1 MMKSA
6 VFLSVLA
13 SISLLNGAEI
23 VRDQRPP
30 LDKSDYPKIVWS
42 QVNPWFPFN
51 KQPVHDL
58 GGPNVAYRQFTGKN
72 IWGQGFKLLDEYG
85 LDALQ
90 VEVNEPAGWLE
101 TYRTMLNEAKALGSK
116 IKLALFFGCYSK
128 TPEKTLENL
137 KKILGKIR
145 EELKSHPNVMRVGNR
160 PVIVIYNPGKYQ
172 PEQWK
177 MIFDGLDK
185 AFDVPFV
192 YLTCRM
198 GKEEKMRR
206 YLSVFDGVTHYGSNG
221 LKGQQ
226 TGAEMLERL
235 MKKEFPQKIFDGG
248 VHSTYTCHFHMGG
261 LEVDL
266 SSNYRK
272 SFDIWLKTQPDS
284 IQITNLFDHYENSLI
299 FPCYERE
306 DFMLRYMQYR
316 IAKWR
321 GEPFPSMKT
330 PELVVT
336 NHIQILLGRQNLDF
350 EVMGFPIDSD
360 RKEVLIQLDLC
371 NTAGEILRRFPP
383 KKLVL
388 DDFRVERFSVPSA
401 DYARE
406 RGVVPR
412 LNYTWNG
419 KNYKMNYNPMTVISP
434 SIRSYRMYWA
444 RSTRNALQTQGSDYW
459 TLNGTG
465 PGGTSIPEHGISI
478 FAGKRSPTWGKDR
491 QKGCL
496 RHGIK
501 RDGVD
506 FYFTVNP
513 RGYLSNELALNT
525 PDPGQALHWYHLE
538 MENREGLKW
547 QSLPIWEADG
557 SRAAEITVPIVL
569 NDGTIRDFQ
578 IEGARVPFFY
588 YPCSE
593 DHQKLL
599 LDVSGYMHNGSI
611 NGSGYGGG
619 HLGYTGY
626 NYYHN
631 GPVSVKDPEQ
641 QFSIFKRDPDGRGFL
656 HFSGKDHITIMGS
669 TAFPGASTYELSVR
683 PAELGKVMGLLGSGN
698 NQIAVKIL
706 PDGTVRAARQAETE
720 GMGGSAPKNKF
731 VNRIDS
737 KTRIEAG
744 RWTRIAVVYDC
755 RKLRLYLN
763 GKLESEADSA
773 PVRGHDWINHLLVGA
788 SNKWVWDPI
797 EHFTGDIRDIRIYGR
812 NLAPEE
818 FLADQPVAPKKNPY
832 ERKKITETLLKTDV
846 SEFSGL
852 SAGNSGLT
860 LTKQAPVLSKKRFAV
875 DPDAEY
881 IFTVKIKN
889 LTGKSLP
896 VYIGAAVA
904 GLSARQVYSI
914 PGTETELLQDV
925 KKGDLEIR
933 VKTVSEW
940 KPNGFVAFN
949 ADSSGSDKPN
959 RALAA
964 VKSIGEGTISLKQ
977 GAPCAAKA
985 GSLVREHCE
994 GPTYNWAGAVY
1005 AQAGKKVS
1013 FSGRLKGIA
1022 EGQPTAGF
1030 FWPGTRQF
1038 QLIVIPIGA
1047 VSAEKPLIFSEIRL
1061 ERIIRK

>member
-1 MMKSA
+1 MKLA
-6 VFLSVLA
+6 VFLSAVAAAVL
-13 SISLLNGAEI
+13 LDGAEFL
-23 VRDQRPP
+23 RDQRPP
-30 LDKSDYPKIVWS
+30 LDKSSYRKTVWS

-58 GGPNVAYRQFTGKN
+58 GGPNIAFRQFTGKN

-85 LDALQ
+85 LDGLQ
-90 VEVNEPAGWLE
+90 VEVNEPAGWLD
-101 TYRTMLNEAKALGSK
+101 TYRNMLNDAKALGSR
-116 IKLALFFGCYSK
+116 IKLGLFFGCYSK
-128 TPEKTLENL
+128 TPEKTLENM
-137 KKILGKIR
+137 KKILGQFR

-160 PVIVIYNPGKYQ
+160 PVIVIYTPGKYQ
-172 PEQWK
+172 PAQWK

-198 GKEEKMRR
+198 GNEEKMRR
-206 YLSVFDGVTHYGSNG
+206 YLTVFDGVTSYGSNG

-226 TGAEMLERL
+226 DGADLLVRL
-235 MKKEFPQKIFDGG
+235 LKKEFPQKIFEGG

-266 SSNYRK
+266 SRNYRE
-272 SFDIWLKTQPDS
+272 SFDIWLKTDPDA

-321 GEPFPSMKT
+321 GKPFPSMKT

-350 EVMGFPIDSD
+350 EVMGFPIDSEK
-360 RKEVLIQLDLC
+360 KEVIVQLDLC

-383 KKLVL
+383 KKLIL
-388 DDFRVERFSVPSA
+388 DEFRVERFSVPSA

-419 KNYKMNYNPMTVISP
+419 KNYKMNYNPMTLISP
-434 SIRSYRMYWA
+434 SIRSYRMYWT
-444 RSTRNALQTQGSDYW
+444 RSTRNALKTQGSDYW
-459 TLNGTG
+459 TLNGNG
-465 PGGTSIPEHGISI
+465 PGGTSVPEHGISV
-478 FAGKRSPTWGKDR
+478 FAGKRVPTWGKDR
-491 QKGCL
+491 LNGYL

-501 RDGVD
+501 RDGLE
-506 FYFTVNP
+506 FYFTGNQ
-513 RGYLSNELALNT
+513 RGFLSNELALNT

-557 SRAAEITVPIVL
+557 SRAAEVTVPVHL
-569 NDGTIRDFQ
+569 NDGSIRDFR
-578 IEGARVPFFY
+578 IEGARVPFFH

-631 GPVSVKDPEQ
+631 GQVSVKDPEQ

-656 HFSGKDHITIMGS
+656 RFSGKDHITIMGS

-683 PAELGKVMGLLGSGN
+683 PAELGRTMGLLGSGN
-698 NQIAVKIL
+698 NQISLKIL
-706 PDGTVRAARQAETE
+706 PDGTIQAARGAETE
-720 GMGGSAPKNKF
+720 GQGGTAPKKKF
-731 VNRIDS
+731 VNRINS

-744 RWTRIAVVYDC
+744 KWTRIAVVYDC

-763 GKLESEADSA
+763 GELENEADSA

-797 EHFTGDIRDIRIYGR
+797 EHFKGDICNIRIYGR

-818 FLADQPVAPKKNPY
+818 FLSERPVERKKNPY

-846 SEFSGL
+846 SEYNGL
-852 SAGNSGLT
+852 SAGNSGLA
-860 LTKQAPVLSKKRFAV
+860 LTKQTAVLSKKRFAV

-881 IFTVKIKN
+881 LFTLKMKN
-889 LTGKSLP
+889 LSGKSYP
-896 VYIGAAVA
+896 VYIGAAAA
-904 GLSARQVYSI
+904 GISARQVYSL
-914 PGTETELLQDV
+914 PGTETELIQEV
-925 KKGDLEIR
+925 KKGDLNIR
-933 VKTVSEW
+933 VKNVSGW

-949 ADSSGSDKPN
+949 ADRSGSDKPN
-959 RALAA
+959 RMLAA
-964 VKSIGEGTISLKQ
+964 VKSIGEGTITLKQ

-985 GSLVREHCE
+985 GTLVREHCD
-994 GPTYNWAGAVY
+994 GPTYNWAGAVF
-1005 AQAGKKVS
+1005 AQAGKEVS
-1013 FSGRLKGIA
+1013 FSGKLKGIA
-1022 EGQPTAGF
+1022 DGQPTAGF

-1038 QLIVIPIGA
+1038 QLIVIPMGA
-1047 VSAEKPLIFSEIRL
+1047 VSAEKPLVFSEIKL